1 MGCRDMLSNV
11 ASTPLSIQTF
21 KVG

>member
-1 MGCRDMLSNV
+1 MGCRDMFSNV
-11 ASTPLSIQTF
+11 TSTPLSIQTF